1 MIKTLSSAIITIT
14 AHEKPYGNK
23 AKHSTAGESIFR
35 ISQSV
40 INNVK
45 DTTGTLI
52 KPTPKS
58 EELSMMNIL
67 SALVLVVFFE
77 NVCSNKPLEITI
89 TKAVNG

>member
-1 MIKTLSSAIITIT
+1 MKSHKEIKQNIPQL
-14 AHEKPYGNK
+14 GK
-23 AKHSTAGESIFR
+23 ARLKY
-35 ISQSV
+35 QSV
-40 INNVK
+40 INNIK

-58 EELSMMNIL
+58 EELSIINIL

-89 TKAVNG
+89 IKAVNG